1 MFDMKSFNVCHVQH
15 HLAAV
20 LAAVEAEEAIEVRRR
35 GRPVARIIPVPSA
48 AAPSDWSHAEQR
60 LQEVYPSPI
69 GGITAAQ
76 TIADGRG
83 ER

>member
-1 MFDMKSFNVCHVQH
+1 MKSFNVRRVQR

-20 LAAVEAEEAIEVRRR
+20 LAAVEAGEAIEVRRR
-35 GRPVARIIPVPSA
+35 GRPVARIIPAPSA

-60 LQEVYPSPI
+60 LQEVYPSPV

>member
-1 MFDMKSFNVCHVQH
+1 MKSFNVRHVQH
-15 HLAAV
+15 QLTAV
-20 LAAVEAEEAIEVRRR
+20 LAAVEAGETIEVRRR
-35 GRPVARIIPVPSA
+35 GRPVARIVPAPSA
-48 AAPSDWSHAEQR
+48 AVPSDWSHAEQR
-60 LQEVYPSPI
+60 LQEVYPSSV